1 MGQRRSGVGITG
13 LSSSA
18 TTLACSASI
27 SRLVAADDYLPIH
40 DDHWPPPMR
49 SESSLCSSNRVSSAF
64 FVTWLRAGSGPLIH
78 ALHCCSG
85 TPRRVSARSTAS
97 SDPRAGVCLMTAEA
111 DRALAVTS
119 GTESCAACVPVVGD
133 IMIGSRW
140 RAPPL

>member
-18 TTLACSASI
+18 TTL
-27 SRLVAADDYLPIH
+27 
-40 DDHWPPPMR
+40 
-49 SESSLCSSNRVSSAF
+49 
-64 FVTWLRAGSGPLIH
+64 
-78 ALHCCSG
+78 
-85 TPRRVSARSTAS
+85 AS